1 MNLIAL
7 LAADSPVDQ
16 IAKTFGANL
25 PALIANAI
33 SFVLVALILKKW
45 AIGPIQALLD
55 ERRETIAQGLANAEK
70 TRSELATAQSKA
82 KEILAQAGAQAN
94 KVIEEARAAAASVSE
109 NERQKAIAEAQ
120 QILDKARQAGDAELA
135 RLKGELRKEFGRLV
149 VAAAARSTGGVLT
162 PEQHTRLSDDAVRQ
176 LSA

>member
-16 IAKTFGANL
+16 IAKTFGANT

-45 AIGPIQALLD
+45 AIGPIQKMLD

-70 TRSELATAQSKA
+70 TRVELANAQSKA

-94 KVIEEARAAAASVSE
+94 KVIEEARAAAAQVSE
-109 NERQKAIAEAQ
+109 QERQKAIAEAQ
-120 QILDKARQAGDAELA
+120 QILDKARQAGDAELV

-149 VAAAARSTGGVLT
+149 VAAASRSTGGVLNAD
-162 PEQHTRLSDDAVRQ
+162 QHTRLADEAVRQ